1 MALAKL
7 RPVFPAGNRGHKKS
21 ELKELIQPIIKTMQI
36 LSVFGKRSPNN
47 EADPLYN
54 VNSLSSKVFTLNE
67 FKLLKKLNV
76 FNRF

>member
-1 MALAKL
+1 
-7 RPVFPAGNRGHKKS
+7 
-21 ELKELIQPIIKTMQI
+21 MQI

-47 EADPLYN
+47 ETDPLYN
-54 VNSLSSKVFTLNE
+54 VNNLSSKVFTLNE